1 MQIHRSADAESLA
14 ENAALWLCRA
24 FARIPGR
31 IALALAGGSTPRLL
45 YRLLAE
51 PRFAEQVPWPRLH
64 LFWGDE
70 RFVTQDHPDS
80 NFRMVRE
87 ALLDRVPIP
96 SENIY
101 PVDTNAAD
109 AEAAASAY
117 EGTLRRFAAA
127 ADREGAP
134 LFDIVL
140 LGVGEDGH
148 TASLFPGTPSL
159 EERERWVVGVEG
171 ARPEPRITL
180 TYPALAASGDLVFLV
195 CGVGKRAVLTAI
207 REGADLPAARA
218 RSRGETH
225 WFLDEAA
232 APPSS

>member
-1 MQIHRSADAESLA
+1 MLIHRSADAEDLA
-14 ENAALWLCRA
+14 ENAALWLCRS

-51 PRFAEQVPWPRLH
+51 PRFADQVPWQRLH

-70 RFVTQDHPDS
+70 RFVAQDHPDS
-80 NFRMVRE
+80 NYRMARE
-87 ALLDRVPIP
+87 ALLDRVPLP
-96 SENIY
+96 PENIH

-109 AEAAASAY
+109 ATAAALSY
-117 EGTLRRFAAA
+117 ERTLRDFAVT
-127 ADREGAP
+127 ADRKGAP

-148 TASLFPGTPSL
+148 LVSLFPGTPGL
-159 EERERWVVGVEG
+159 EERARWVIAVEG

-180 TYPALAASGDLVFLV
+180 TFPALSSSGDLAFLV
-195 CGVGKRAVLTAI
+195 CGAGKRAVLTAI
-207 REGADLPAARA
+207 SEGADLPAAKVQ
-218 RSRGETH
+218 SRGETH
-225 WFLDEAA
+225 WFIDQAA
-232 APPSS
+232 APPSF